1 MADVR
6 VVATKDYLRAYESQF
21 NELWVMSYGVRL
33 GRNAGV
39 TSVGDTITSYEFI
52 VYELRVTIY
61 VLGFHE

>member
-1 MADVR
+1 
-6 VVATKDYLRAYESQF
+6 
-21 NELWVMSYGVRL
+21 MSYVVRL